1 MIYNVNIDDFDDIV
15 EAEFKQVY
23 VNSSTGMYEHAKI
36 DLLSKK
42 LENGS
47 ITLDEYDE
55 LKKIIKENIYNFKAS
70 CNNQKSIIEILNKKK
85 RIKIMEKN
93 CYL

>member
-1 MIYNVNIDDFDDIV
+1 MFIDDIDNIV
-15 EAEFKQVY
+15 EAESKQVY

-70 CNNQKSIIEILNKKK
+70 CNNQKGIIEILNKKK

>member
-1 MIYNVNIDDFDDIV
+1 MFIDDIDDIV
-15 EAEFKQVY
+15 EAESKQVY

-55 LKKIIKENIYNFKAS
+55 LKKIVKENIYNFKAL

>member
-1 MIYNVNIDDFDDIV
+1 MIYNIFIDDIDDI
-15 EAEFKQVY
+15 EEIQSKLDYINA
-23 VNSSTGMYEHAKI
+23 STGMYEHAKI